1 MIMPTAIF
9 LIGRLLLG
17 GFFVH
22 SGYKH
27 FKFINM
33 MAGYSQ
39 SKGVPAPK
47 AAVALTG
54 LLLLVGGFSVL
65 LGVYPTIGTIALIIF
80 FVPATYSMHAF
91 WKVVDPQARMGE
103 TVNFSKN
110 IALLGAALMLLS
122 IPQPWPLSLF

>member
-1 MIMPTAIF
+1 MESIIF

-17 GFFVH
+17 GFFIN

-39 SKGVPAPK
+39 SKGIPAPK
-47 AAVALTG
+47 ASVAVTG
-54 LLLLVGGFSVL
+54 FLLLVGGLSVL
-65 LGVYPTIGTIALIIF
+65 LGVYPTIGAIALVLF
-80 FVPATYSMHAF
+80 LLPVTFSMHAY
-91 WKVVDPQARMGE
+91 WKVQDPQARMGE

-110 IALLGAALMLLS
+110 IALLGATLMLLS

>member
-1 MIMPTAIF
+1 MQTTIF
-9 LIGRLLLG
+9 LIGRMLLG
-17 GFFVH
+17 GFFLH
-22 SGYKH
+22 GGYKH

-54 LLLLVGGFSVL
+54 LLLLTGGLSIL
-65 LGVYPTIGTIALIIF
+65 LGVYPTVGALALVTF
-80 FVPATYSMHAF
+80 FVPVTYLMHAF
-91 WKVVDPQARMGE
+91 WKVADPQAKMGE

-110 IALLGAALMLLS
+110 IALLGATLMLLS

>member
-1 MIMPTAIF
+1 METTIF
-9 LIGRLLLG
+9 LIGRLLMG
-17 GFFVH
+17 GFFIH

-54 LLLLVGGFSVL
+54 LFLLTGGLSIL
-65 LGVYPTIGTIALIIF
+65 LGVYPTVGVIALVLF
-80 FVPATYSMHAF
+80 FVPVTYSMHAF
-91 WKVVDPQARMGE
+91 WKVADPQAKMGE

-110 IALLGAALMLLS
+110 IALLGATLMLLS

>member
-1 MIMPTAIF
+1 METIVFM
-9 LIGRLLLG
+9 IGRLLMG
-17 GFFVH
+17 GFFIH

-39 SKGVPAPK
+39 SKDIPAPK

-54 LLLLVGGFSVL
+54 LLLLLGGLSIL
-65 LGVYPTIGTIALIIF
+65 LGVYPTIGAIALVVF
-80 FVPATYSMHAF
+80 FVPVTYLMHAF
-91 WKVVDPQARMGE
+91 WKVADPQAKMGE

-110 IALLGAALMLLS
+110 IALLGATLMLLS